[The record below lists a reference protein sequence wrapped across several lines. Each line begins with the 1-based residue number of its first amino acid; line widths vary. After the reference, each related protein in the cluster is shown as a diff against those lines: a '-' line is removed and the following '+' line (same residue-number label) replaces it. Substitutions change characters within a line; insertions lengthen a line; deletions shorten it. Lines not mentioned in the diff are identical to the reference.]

1 MASSR
6 EVLALYRGQVGKQA
20 ERKEWLVIGGQQVS
34 TTDLLSAS
42 KARCSQGKFP
52 ITDEKSQVMEVISF
66 TAPYKLRSTC

>member
-1 MASSR
+1 M
-6 EVLALYRGQVGKQA
+6 
-20 ERKEWLVIGGQQVS
+20 VIGGQQVS